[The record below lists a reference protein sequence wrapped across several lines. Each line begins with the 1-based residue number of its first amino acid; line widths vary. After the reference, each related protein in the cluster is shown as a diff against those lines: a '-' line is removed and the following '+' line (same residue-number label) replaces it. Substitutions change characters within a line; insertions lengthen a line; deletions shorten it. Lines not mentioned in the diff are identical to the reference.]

1 MQLSTALVGVL
12 GAFFALC
19 AQSPKGTGR
28 MGPIHNTQAN
38 ALLITGVH
46 FTVAMFSKKTFILCL
61 ENASSW
67 ILPFTSG
74 GFLYIALVNVV
85 PDLLEESSFR
95 YDGCLLKKSFI
106 KVLLLLLRKSTALF
120 LGSNQHVEWI
130 SNKKNYFKSH
140 VCLFVFIC
148 FNNLHVFTNRCSSV
162 IGIAGNRTSG
172 FDSHHMYIYT
182 HLYVF
187 FGNNVSQDGLIHG
200 TPAFTIK
207 TARVGFCLFICCLT
221 KNKCMENMLQPNIK
235 KPINITNRFK
245 Y

>member
-38 ALLITGVH
+38 TLLITGVH

-120 LGSNQHVEWI
+120 SGSNQHVEWI
-130 SNKKNYFKSH
+130 SNKNYFKSH
-140 VCLFVFIC
+140 VCLFVC
-148 FNNLHVFTNRCSSV
+148 F
-162 IGIAGNRTSG
+162 
-172 FDSHHMYIYT
+172 Y
-182 HLYVF
+182 
-187 FGNNVSQDGLIHG
+187 
-200 TPAFTIK
+200 
-207 TARVGFCLFICCLT
+207 LF
-221 KNKCMENMLQPNIK
+221 
-235 KPINITNRFK
+235 
-245 Y
+245 

>member
-1 MQLSTALVGVL
+1 MIHFLQVGFLTTFAILLHEIPHEVRIRVAAKLYSLLCLRRIGRMKCSSVCKHAECLPIFLCGKHHHLQVGDFAILLRAGFDRWSAARMQLSTALVGVL

-46 FTVAMFSKKTFILCL
+46 FTVAIFSNKTFILCL

-106 KVLLLLLRKSTALF
+106 KVL
-120 LGSNQHVEWI
+120 
-130 SNKKNYFKSH
+130 
-140 VCLFVFIC
+140 
-148 FNNLHVFTNRCSSV
+148 
-162 IGIAGNRTSG
+162 
-172 FDSHHMYIYT
+172 
-182 HLYVF
+182 
-187 FGNNVSQDGLIHG
+187 
-200 TPAFTIK
+200 
-207 TARVGFCLFICCLT
+207 FC
-221 KNKCMENMLQPNIK
+221 
-235 KPINITNRFK
+235 